1 MSVTFE
7 NSHLFYQKVSQ
18 EVGRIIS
25 NLTHDTTNETL
36 KKTNEDAR
44 EKLEAFRKALNENID
59 SLRRNA
65 EWERFTIAFYGE
77 TNAGKSTVIE
87 TLRILLKEESKLK
100 RQKAFLEFQ
109 QQHQLTNSDIE
120 QLQQA
125 LNENQQVALELSKAI
140 EAINAQYLDRE
151 TELNQQI
158 NTLSAL
164 IIAQQQ
170 LSSLWQKL
178 LNLLR
183 KTPEQKEHAQLLVK
197 QRALN
202 IEKSVELKDLKI
214 QQTDCDAKAS
224 ELRELQNAQ
233 QAKFAELAHLADGEI
248 IGTGV
253 SDFTM
258 DTTLYPFEANQ
269 QRFVLLDVPG
279 IEGKESTV
287 LAQIQQ
293 AVEKAHAVFYV
304 TSKATAP
311 QKGDENNPGTLEKI
325 KSHLNAQTEVWTLF
339 NKRITNPMQLNRTEL
354 LSTDEEQSIVDLNT
368 RMREQLGSNYRDSCT
383 LSALPAFLSVAEY
396 LVPGS
401 ENIKKRNKLLE
412 NFTTAE
418 LLDKTGMSDFLD
430 LLTHKLVINSK
441 EKITRSNLSKASQ
454 TVKEAT
460 AEITR
465 LQEETYGKLS
475 KQLDEEMQNAHQL
488 LDMALASLKSRLA
501 NQGEEAVEKFKSCA
515 RRRVYKEI
523 DKDISND
530 RFKSELE
537 NALTLQ
543 HAELE
548 KELPT
553 HLRREL
559 EIFKDETEEII
570 KRFQQYAKEILAT
583 YSRLQQHKFD
593 GKFDLKIDIDSGIK
607 LTSLL
612 ATLAGGAL
620 LLWNPAGW
628 LVLAPALAGLVFAF
642 YKAVRSFFS
651 SSYKMS
657 QQRQSADE
665 NLNNVARKINNSI
678 CDGLQS
684 AFPELEEKVE
694 QLKAMLQEPVLQASH
709 TNKILKDASQ
719 KLHKL
724 SVGIDTLGAK

>member
-269 QRFVLLDVPG
+269 QRFALLDVPG

-460 AEITR
+460 SEITR

-515 RRRVYKEI
+515 RIRVYKEI

-593 GKFDLKIDIDSGIK
+593 SKFDIKIDIDSGIK

-678 CDGLQS
+678 SDGLQS

-694 QLKAMLQEPVLQASH
+694 QLKAMLQEPVHQASH

>member
-224 ELRELQNAQ
+224 ELRDLQNAQ

-269 QRFVLLDVPG
+269 QRFALLDVPG

-593 GKFDLKIDIDSGIK
+593 SKFDIKIDIDSGIK

>member
-224 ELRELQNAQ
+224 ELRDLQNAQ

-269 QRFVLLDVPG
+269 QRFALLDVPG

-339 NKRITNPMQLNRTEL
+339 NKRITNPMQLNRTDL
-354 LSTDEEQSIVDLNT
+354 LSTDEEQSIVDLNS

-593 GKFDLKIDIDSGIK
+593 SKFDIKIDIDSGIK

>member
-158 NTLSAL
+158 NTLSAF

-224 ELRELQNAQ
+224 ELRDLQNAQ

-269 QRFVLLDVPG
+269 QRFALLDVPG

-354 LSTDEEQSIVDLNT
+354 LSTDEEQSIVDLNS

-593 GKFDLKIDIDSGIK
+593 SKFDIKIDIDSGIK

>member
-224 ELRELQNAQ
+224 ELMELQNAQ

-269 QRFVLLDVPG
+269 QQFALLDVPG

-354 LSTDEEQSIVDLNT
+354 LSTDEEQSIGDLNT
-368 RMREQLGSNYRDSCT
+368 RMREQLGSNYRDCCT

-401 ENIKKRNKLLE
+401 ENIKKRSKLLE

-418 LLDKTGMSDFLD
+418 LLDKTGMSEFLD
-430 LLTHKLVINSK
+430 LLTQKLVTNSK

-465 LQEETYGKLS
+465 LQKETYGKLS
-475 KQLDEEMQNAHQL
+475 KQLEEEMQNAHQL

-501 NQGEEAVEKFKSCA
+501 NQGEEAVEKFKNKA
-515 RRRVYKEI
+515 RESVYEEI
-523 DKDISND
+523 KKDISND

-553 HLRREL
+553 LLRREL

-583 YSRLQQHKFD
+583 YSKLQQHKFD

-694 QLKAMLQEPVLQASH
+694 QLKAMLQEPVHQASH

-724 SVGIDTLGAK
+724 SVDIDTLGAK

>member
-1 MSVTFE
+1 
-7 NSHLFYQKVSQ
+7 
-18 EVGRIIS
+18 
-25 NLTHDTTNETL
+25 
-36 KKTNEDAR
+36 
-44 EKLEAFRKALNENID
+44 
-59 SLRRNA
+59 
-65 EWERFTIAFYGE
+65 
-77 TNAGKSTVIE
+77 
-87 TLRILLKEESKLK
+87 LLKEESKLK